1 MRDLI
6 EKFRDHLRI
15 ERNASAHTLRSYGAD
30 LEQFLGFLKEKNL
43 ARGESGEVAADKI
56 DPLAIRAFLS
66 SLYRDHKKSSLGRKL
81 AALRSFL
88 KYLVQEGYLRR
99 NPAEIVAT
107 PRQEKPLPNFMPVD
121 EAFALMETP
130 DASLTWGARDK
141 AILETLY
148 STGMRVSELVG
159 LSEGDVDSSLGIVR
173 VFGKGGKERIVP
185 IGEKALEALGREC
198 DVIIRDNAAA
208 VFVSTA
214 ISQSG
219 RLDTI
224 FVLTAHFRM
233 IGRIASVYSQRPALR
248 DLVNIYANVAAS
260 AFVAGE
266 LDEAEIGEQIEP
278 ILSSA
283 LGAVSL
289 SVPGVQAAA
298 SIVVTSIL
306 TGAANAFL
314 TLRVGIIARRWCGS
328 LVVADRRTLRR
339 TATAEAAKLL
349 GTIVK
354 SGTARISRGL
364 WAASKD
370 KVGGAFSG
378 LTGFARDIKDSLF
391 ALLKLKKGEE

>member
-30 LEQFLGFLKEKNL
+30 LEQFLGFLKQRNL
-43 ARGESGEVAADKI
+43 AQGEGGEVAADKI

-88 KYLVQEGYLRR
+88 KYLVQQGYLRR

-185 IGEKALEALGREC
+185 IGEKALEALGIYFEK
-198 DVIIRDNAAA
+198 RDRALRKTGEKGRKTPIFTNPRG
-208 VFVSTA
+208 
-214 ISQSG
+214 G
-219 RLDTI
+219 RL
-224 FVLTAHFRM
+224 TARSVA
-233 IGRIASVYSQRPALR
+233 RILQKHLVRGGIWRKVSPHALR
-248 DLVNIYANVAAS
+248 HSFATHLLDAGADLRAIQ
-260 AFVAGE
+260 E
-266 LDEAEIGEQIEP
+266 L
-278 ILSSA
+278 
-283 LGAVSL
+283 LGHASL
-289 SVPGVQAAA
+289 STTQRYTHVSVDKLME
-298 SIVVTSIL
+298 VY
-306 TGAANAFL
+306 
-314 TLRVGIIARRWCGS
+314 
-328 LVVADRRTLRR
+328 DRAHPR
-339 TATAEAAKLL
+339 AK
-349 GTIVK
+349 
-354 SGTARISRGL
+354 
-364 WAASKD
+364 
-370 KVGGAFSG
+370 
-378 LTGFARDIKDSLF
+378 
-391 ALLKLKKGEE
+391 

>member
-88 KYLVQEGYLRR
+88 KYLGQEGYLRR

-148 STGMRVSELVG
+148 STGIRVSELVG
-159 LSEGDVDSSLGIVR
+159 LSEGDVDPSLGIVR

-185 IGEKALEALGREC
+185 IGEKALEALGSYFEK
-198 DVIIRDNAAA
+198 RDRALRKAGEKGRKTPIFINARG
-208 VFVSTA
+208 
-214 ISQSG
+214 G
-219 RLDTI
+219 RL
-224 FVLTAHFRM
+224 TARSVA
-233 IGRIASVYSQRPALR
+233 RILQKHLVRGGIWRKVSPHALR
-248 DLVNIYANVAAS
+248 HSFATHLLDAGADLRAIQ
-260 AFVAGE
+260 E
-266 LDEAEIGEQIEP
+266 L
-278 ILSSA
+278 
-283 LGAVSL
+283 LGHASL
-289 SVPGVQAAA
+289 STTQRYTHVSVDKLME
-298 SIVVTSIL
+298 VY
-306 TGAANAFL
+306 
-314 TLRVGIIARRWCGS
+314 
-328 LVVADRRTLRR
+328 DRAHPR
-339 TATAEAAKLL
+339 AK
-349 GTIVK
+349 
-354 SGTARISRGL
+354 
-364 WAASKD
+364 
-370 KVGGAFSG
+370 
-378 LTGFARDIKDSLF
+378 
-391 ALLKLKKGEE
+391 